1 MCQMP
6 GYKIGRQIG
15 AHGSSRGRGVGSRV
29 LPQIQS
35 KERPAV
41 CGSARRSSN
50 TGKGDKHMQNETVAV
65 MFKDHKK

>member
-1 MCQMP
+1 M
-6 GYKIGRQIG
+6 G

-29 LPQIQS
+29 LPQMQS

-50 TGKGDKHMQNETVAV
+50 TGKGDKHTQNEIVTV
-65 MFKDHKK
+65 MFKDHIK